1 MNEKQLNKV
10 QKCLE
15 LAKSGNA
22 NEAANALA
30 MAQKLMRKYG
40 LSDED
45 IQFIE
50 MGETTSSS
58 QIQQKPVAYV
68 TCLVSRI
75 AKAFGVAPMLHTV
88 GSKASPQFLG
98 HKAKAMTA
106 AYAFD
111 VVYRQLKIARRDY
124 LKTLHPRLL
133 KKNKTARAD
142 AFCEGWVLAAVSNLV
157 EEVISSEDQEKIE
170 AYKKRDESFVDD
182 KPAKSVRRKG
192 GSIDDYA
199 AGHELGSQV
208 TIHTPVNGKETMK
221 LGVSA

>member
-50 MGETTSSS
+50 MGETTCRSS
-58 QIQQKPVAYV
+58 IQQKPVEYV
-68 TCLVSRI
+68 ARLISKI
-75 AKAFGVAPMLHTV
+75 AKTFGVVPMLITI
-88 GSKASPQFLG
+88 GGKASPQFLG

-111 VVYRQLKIARRDY
+111 VIYRQLKIARRDY
-124 LKTLHPRLL
+124 IQTLHHRLL
-133 KKNKTARAD
+133 KKNKTVRAD
-142 AFCEGWVLAAVSNLV
+142 AFCEGWVFAVVSNLI
-157 EEVISSEDQEKIE
+157 EEVISSEDRETIE
-170 AYKKRDESFVDD
+170 RYKNRDKSFVIGT
-182 KPAKSVRRKG
+182 AKSVRRKG

-199 AGHELGSQV
+199 EGHKLGGQV
-208 TIHTPVNGKETMK
+208 AIHTPVNGTETMK